1 MALPHQK
8 IKEQQVLEE
17 AFQQLLRE
25 IRTYNETPDEAL
37 LERAFRFS
45 ELAHRGQIRQS
56 GEPFIYHC
64 IEVARILV
72 ELRLD
77 SMTIAA
83 GLIHDTMED
92 NTEITLDQVQA
103 TFGDPIALLVDG
115 VTKITALKLQS
126 KDVQQ
131 AEYFRKML
139 LSMAKDIRV
148 ILIKF
153 ADRLH
158 NMRTLDFL
166 KASKR
171 KRIALET
178 RDVYAPLAHR
188 FGMARIKWEFEDLSL
203 KHLSPEVY
211 YDIERKVALRKVDRE
226 RQIERIK
233 RPLEKAMAANHIQ
246 AEIMGRP
253 KNFYS
258 IYNKMRTR
266 NKPFEEIYDLMAIRI
281 IVPEVADCYHA
292 LGLVHSMFTPVIE
305 RFKDFIATPKSNM
318 YQSLHTT
325 VIAHRQK
332 MEIQIRTHEMH
343 RVAEMGIAA
352 HWRYKEGKSAKD
364 ELDQHIGWI
373 RDVVDRQRDT
383 GDPDEFM
390 EELKIELYQDE
401 IFVFTPKGD
410 LRKLPRGASALDF
423 AFSVHTD
430 IGLYCF
436 GAKIN
441 GRMASIGTP
450 LQSGDTVEIITSPNQ
465 KPHQDWLKW
474 VKTSKARDRIRR
486 WLKAE
491 AYADSVQLGQ
501 DMLEREIKKSGL
513 KLKEEKLRELAV
525 DLGVNDAEH
534 LMAGLGSGEISLV
547 QVMRKL
553 TGEEELPPSKRAS
566 EGPPTS
572 RLEVEAG
579 VINIQGMDN
588 LMIRISKCCRPIP
601 GDPIVG
607 FITRGRGVTVHRRDC
622 PNIGNLISDER
633 RRIDVEWNSD
643 REQIFI
649 ARILVLADDRKN
661 LLNDVTKVIGRMGMN
676 IRNAKAMADLGVAE
690 NEFEL
695 DVKNLKELDKLMEKL
710 RRVKGVQTV
719 ERLDQPLEGEPLSL
733 PELRVQIP
741 ER

>member
-1 MALPHQK
+1 MSALPQEK
-8 IKEQQVLEE
+8 TEERQAAEE
-17 AFQQLLRE
+17 AFGQLLRE
-25 IRTYNETPDEAL
+25 IRAYNEIPDEEL

-45 ELAHRGQIRQS
+45 EWAHQGQVRQS
-56 GEPFIYHC
+56 REPFIYHC
-64 IEVARILV
+64 MEVARILA
-72 ELRLD
+72 ELHLD
-77 SMTIAA
+77 SVTIAA
-83 GLIHDTMED
+83 GLIHDVIED
-92 NTEITLDQVQA
+92 TEITLDQVRS
-103 TFGDPIALLVDG
+103 TFGNRIALLVDG

-139 LSMAKDIRV
+139 LSMVKDIRV

-166 KASKR
+166 KVDR
-171 KRIALET
+171 RRWIALET
-178 RDVYAPLAHR
+178 KDVYAPLAHR
-188 FGMARIKWEFEDLSL
+188 FGMARIRWEFEDLSL
-203 KHLSPEVY
+203 KHLDPEAY
-211 YDIERKVALRKVDRE
+211 YDIERKVALRRVDRE

-233 RPLEKAMAANHIQ
+233 RPLEEAMAANHIQ
-246 AEIMGRP
+246 AEITGRP

-258 IYNKMRTR
+258 IYNKMHTQNR
-266 NKPFEEIYDLMAIRI
+266 PFEEVHDLMAVRI
-281 IVPEVADCYHA
+281 IVSEVADCYHA
-292 LGLVHSMFTPVIE
+292 LGLVHSMFTPVME

-318 YQSLHTT
+318 YQSLHTM

-343 RVAEMGIAA
+343 RVAEIGIAA
-352 HWRYKEGKSAKD
+352 HWRYKEGKTTKD

-373 RDVVDRQRDT
+373 RDVVDRQQDT
-383 GDPDEFM
+383 VDPDEFM

-401 IFVFTPKGD
+401 VFVFTPKGD
-410 LRKLPRGASALDF
+410 LRKLPKSASALDF

-430 IGLYCF
+430 IGLHCF

-441 GRMASIGTP
+441 GRMVTIGTP

-465 KPHQDWLKW
+465 KPHRDWLKW

-501 DMLEREIKKSGL
+501 DMLEREVKKSGL
-513 KLKEEKLRELAV
+513 KLAEERLTELAV
-525 DLGVNDAEH
+525 DLGVEDVEH

-547 QVMRKL
+547 QVMRKW
-553 TGEEELPPSKRAS
+553 TGEEESRPLKQI
-566 EGPPTS
+566 PPTS
-572 RLEVEAG
+572 LLEVGPG

-601 GDPIVG
+601 GDTIVG
-607 FITRGRGVTVHRRDC
+607 FVTRGRGVTVHRRNC
-622 PNIGNLISDER
+622 PNIGNLISDDH
-633 RRIDVEWNSD
+633 RRIDVEWDSD
-643 REQIFI
+643 REQTFI

-661 LLNDVTKVIGRMGMN
+661 LLNDMTKVIGRMEMN
-676 IRNAKAMADLGVAE
+676 IRNAKATADLGVAE

-695 DVKNLKELDKLMEKL
+695 DVKDLKELGKLMDKL
-710 RRVKGVQTV
+710 RRVKGVRAV
-719 ERLDQPLEGEPLSL
+719 ERLDRPLEGEPLSF
-733 PELRVQIP
+733 PELRVQVP
-741 ER
+741 EPTG